1 MHVSI
6 TLWTSAGVVFA
17 AIVFAA
23 SRLARRT
30 GQRRDLG
37 SVSESWIAEHRA
49 SKGYPS

>member
-1 MHVSI
+1 MHVSML
-6 TLWTSAGVVFA
+6 LWTSAGVVFA

-23 SRLARRT
+23 SLLTRRT

-37 SVSESWIAEHRA
+37 TVSASWIAEHRA

>member
-1 MHVSI
+1 MHVSM
-6 TLWTSAGVVFA
+6 LWTGAGVVLA

-23 SRLARRT
+23 SRLSRRT

-37 SVSESWIAEHRA
+37 SVSASWVAEHRA

>member
-1 MHVSI
+1 MDVSI
-6 TLWTSAGVVFA
+6 TLWTGAGVVFA

-23 SRLARRT
+23 SRLSRRT

-37 SVSESWIAEHRA
+37 SVSASWIAEHRA